1 MKTAAE
7 IMDRNFFYAS
17 PSDNVGM
24 LLHQMAERGLGSV
37 PVLDLAGRPLGVATT
52 GEIEGCYDVEE
63 LIERLRRSAV
73 CMDENTP
80 IEIAARTL
88 ALHPS
93 SSLVLVNAAGIAV
106 GALSPIELLRAT
118 LGLDGVQAS
127 VPHLDR
133 NNGWDDAPLLELGA
147 AHRVSEAPGII
158 LLSPGL
164 DARAKRVVWAEP
176 ANNMR
181 ERLDQMLCK
190 PQNDPRLE
198 AILEAYPRNVHFR
211 CLTIYDARQ
220 REQLASAL
228 CSVGCGGCATP
239 PQPLEPE
246 ASPRMPGVMPK
257 VGPIAAVG

>member
-17 PSDNVGM
+17 PSDNIGV

-63 LIERLRRSAV
+63 LIERLRCSAV

-80 IEIAARTL
+80 VDLAARTL

-93 SSLVLVNAAGIAV
+93 SSLVLVNGTGIAV
-106 GALSPIELLRAT
+106 GALSPIELLRAKF
-118 LGLDGVQAS
+118 GVDGDQAS

-133 NNGWDDAPLLELGA
+133 NNDWDDAPLLELGA

-164 DARAKRVVWAEP
+164 DASAKRVVWAEP
-176 ANNMR
+176 ATNMR

-190 PQNDPRLE
+190 PQNDSRLE
-198 AILEAYPRNVHFR
+198 AILEAYPRNVRFR

-220 REQLASAL
+220 REKLASAL
-228 CSVGCGGCATP
+228 CTVCEGDEASP
-239 PQPLEPE
+239 LPLEPE
-246 ASPRMPGVMPK
+246 ASPRVSGVMPK
-257 VGPIAAVG
+257 VEPVAALG